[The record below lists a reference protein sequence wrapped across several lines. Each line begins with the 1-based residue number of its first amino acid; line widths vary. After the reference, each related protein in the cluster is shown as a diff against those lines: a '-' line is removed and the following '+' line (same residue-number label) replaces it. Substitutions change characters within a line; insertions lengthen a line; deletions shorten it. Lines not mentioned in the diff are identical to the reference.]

1 MNRVH
6 LVSGTTSGMGAAI
19 ARRLRQDG
27 DRVIPVVRQTADAD
41 ALGADEYLLCDYRD
55 PAATKAAFAAF
66 ATPVDSFI
74 NAAGIALGKPI
85 WDTGAEEIAEIVN
98 VNMISPMLACGA
110 LRGKL
115 RRNGAVILLSS
126 QSAFRGG
133 WDDAYNASKGGI
145 NTFIKSLATKFAP
158 DVRVIGVAPGITADT
173 RMTRGRRED
182 DLGRITDTI
191 PLKRLANVDE
201 IAAMV
206 ASLLGEAGGYI
217 TGAVIDM
224 NGGNYLR

>member
-1 MNRVH
+1 MSRVH
-6 LVSGTTSGMGAAI
+6 LVSGATSGMGAAI

-27 DRVIPVVRQTADAD
+27 DRVIPVVRRAADARVLD
-41 ALGADEYLLCDYRD
+41 ADEYLLCDYRD

-74 NAAGIALGKPI
+74 NAAGVALGKPI
-85 WDTGAEEIAEIVN
+85 WDTAAEEITEIVN

-110 LRGKL
+110 LKGKL
-115 RRNGAVILLSS
+115 RKDGAIILLSS

-145 NTFIKSLATKFAP
+145 NTFIKSLAAKFAP
-158 DVRVIGVAPGITADT
+158 DVRVIGMAPGITADT

-182 DLGRITDTI
+182 DLGRITGTI

-224 NGGNYLR
+224 NGGNYMR